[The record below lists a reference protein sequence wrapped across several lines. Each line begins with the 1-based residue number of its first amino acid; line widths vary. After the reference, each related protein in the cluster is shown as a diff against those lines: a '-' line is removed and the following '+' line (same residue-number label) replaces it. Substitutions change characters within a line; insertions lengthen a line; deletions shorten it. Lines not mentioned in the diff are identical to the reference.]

1 MSLLERM
8 ELNQTVRNA
17 VSATSP
23 AVSLSQK
30 ELRERAVRE
39 SYGVYL
45 SPPANRAAAS
55 IGSVLL

>member
-1 MSLLERM
+1 M